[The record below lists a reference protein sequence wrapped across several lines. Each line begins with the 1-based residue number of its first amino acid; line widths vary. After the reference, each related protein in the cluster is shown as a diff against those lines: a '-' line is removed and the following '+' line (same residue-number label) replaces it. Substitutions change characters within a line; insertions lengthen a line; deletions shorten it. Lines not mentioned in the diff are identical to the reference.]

1 MLNWREI
8 AKQLES
14 GDGGNTMLESEGS
27 SRLSSCKTW
36 MDEPVLMMSTP
47 SFAVLGMRNPIYA
60 NLTSQDDRGPNLS
73 DGVKGYWEI
82 EEYFKQATATGRTV
96 SSQVKGKQA
105 MTSLWTISMGDMA
118 NIDEGRF
125 A

>member
-1 MLNWREI
+1 M

-27 SRLSSCKTW
+27 RLSSCKTW
-36 MDEPVLMMSTP
+36 IDEPVLMMSTP
-47 SFAVLGMRNPIYA
+47 SIAVLVITNPINA
-60 NLTSQDDRGPNLS
+60 NLISQDDREQNLS
-73 DGVKGYWEI
+73 DGVKGYCEI
-82 EEYFKQATATGRTV
+82 EEYFKHATATGRTV
-96 SSQVKGKQA
+96 SSQGNRKQA

-118 NIDEGRF
+118 NIDECRF